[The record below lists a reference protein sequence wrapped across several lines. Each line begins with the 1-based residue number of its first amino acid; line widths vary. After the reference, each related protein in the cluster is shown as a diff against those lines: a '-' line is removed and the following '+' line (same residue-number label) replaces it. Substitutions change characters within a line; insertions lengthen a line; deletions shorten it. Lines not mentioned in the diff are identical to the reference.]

1 MTALIVCS
9 KSTLKY
15 AKEMEGRVY
24 QVMHPPDKETLDIIV
39 VEDEII
45 AIGGGSVIDT
55 AKIMGAQSGIN
66 TILAYP
72 TTGAGA
78 SCTSRAVY
86 WEKGRKYTIKTP
98 KPITLFDI
106 NFVEGIPKHIW
117 SASRHD
123 AISHARESIASIHRT
138 VISMRLANVA
148 LSETIGC
155 PHKLSNV
162 FICGILAG
170 QAIEI
175 TGTNIAH
182 ALSYPLTGHY
192 GIPHGQAVGIM
203 TSGGE
208 DGIIVEVPDKDYDF
222 DLLVSEALSYPQIHE
237 TSFEA
242 TRESVRGLYKEAL
255 CR

>member
-24 QVMHPPDKETLDIIV
+24 QVTHPPNNETLDIIV
-39 VEDEII
+39 PEDEII

-78 SCTSRAVY
+78 SSTSHAVY
-86 WEKGRKYTIKTP
+86 WDAGRKHTIKTP

-106 NFVEGIPKHIW
+106 NFVEGIPNHIW

-138 VISMRLANVA
+138 VISMRSAHIGTYTTDIMPPCTTLVHSPLLPRS
-148 LSETIGC
+148 LS
-155 PHKLSNV
+155 HV
-162 FICGILAG
+162 F
-170 QAIEI
+170 
-175 TGTNIAH
+175 
-182 ALSYPLTGHY
+182 
-192 GIPHGQAVGIM
+192 VGSLELQTLI
-203 TSGGE
+203 SQNHSPYLG
-208 DGIIVEVPDKDYDF
+208 
-222 DLLVSEALSYPQIHE
+222 LLL
-237 TSFEA
+237 
-242 TRESVRGLYKEAL
+242 
-255 CR
+255 

>member
-15 AKEMEGRVY
+15 AKEMGDKVY
-24 QVMHPPDKETLDIIV
+24 QVTHPPDRETLDIIV
-39 VEDEII
+39 PADEII
-45 AIGGGSVIDT
+45 AIGGGSVIDM

-72 TTGAGA
+72 TTASGA
-78 SCTSRAVY
+78 SETSHAVY
-86 WEKGRKYTIKTP
+86 WDAGRKHTIKTP
-98 KPITLFDI
+98 KPITLFNI
-106 NFVEGIPKHIW
+106 KFVKGLSI
-117 SASRHD
+117 SVLRNSNCD
-123 AISHARESIASIHRT
+123 ALSHAWESLVSNNRT
-138 VISMRLANVA
+138 VISDQLAKAA
-148 LSETIGC
+148 LAEPNEI
-155 PHKLSNV
+155 
-162 FICGILAG
+162 IRGILAG

-175 TGTNIAH
+175 TGTNVAH

-192 GIPHGQAVGIM
+192 EIPHSVAVKIM
-203 TSGGE
+203 LPKFK
-208 DGIIVEVPDKDYDF
+208 IVAPDKDYDY

-237 TSFEA
+237 TDFEA

>member
-1 MTALIVCS
+1 MPLIVCS

-24 QVMHPPDKETLDIIV
+24 QITHPPDRETLDIIV

-78 SCTSRAVY
+78 SSTSHAVY
-86 WEKGRKYTIKTP
+86 WDKGRKCVIDTP

-106 NFVEGIPKHIW
+106 NFVEGIPNHIW
-117 SASRHD
+117 AASRHD

-138 VISMRLANVA
+138 AVSMRLANAA

-155 PHKLSNV
+155 SHKLSNV

-175 TGTNIAH
+175 TGTNVIH

-203 TSGGE
+203 TRGGE
-208 DGIIVEVPDKDYDF
+208 DGVIVEVPDREYDI
-222 DLLVSEALSYPQIHE
+222 DLLVSEALSYPQIHD
-237 TSFEA
+237 TSFVAAHEN
-242 TRESVRGLYKEAL
+242 VRDLYKEAL
-255 CR
+255 CL